1 MRFQS
6 YPDQDQFRF
15 TTDESFLMNC
25 FFMRSF
31 NWLFEPGKVVFLA
44 KSILVTTMPAIK
56 RMMKKIKSFFDRVMD
71 ALIKTCAN

>member
-1 MRFQS
+1 
-6 YPDQDQFRF
+6 
-15 TTDESFLMNC
+15 
-25 FFMRSF
+25 MRSF